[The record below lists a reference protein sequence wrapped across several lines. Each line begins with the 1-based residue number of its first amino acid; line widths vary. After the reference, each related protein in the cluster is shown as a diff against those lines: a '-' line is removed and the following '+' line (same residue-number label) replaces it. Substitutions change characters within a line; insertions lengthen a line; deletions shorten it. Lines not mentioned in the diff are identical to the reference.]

1 MAIAKMK
8 KLRLMV
14 VRSQKDAL
22 LDELQR
28 LSCVQVFE
36 PDQEEFS
43 EPSLTASVKK
53 EDADLTQYKTQEA
66 SVQRAVGVLKK
77 YAPAKGG
84 LLSDRK
90 SVV

>member
-36 PDQEEFS
+36 PDRRSTEEIR
-43 EPSLTASVKK
+43 T
-53 EDADLTQYKTQEA
+53 
-66 SVQRAVGVLKK
+66 G
-77 YAPAKGG
+77 
-84 LLSDRK
+84 
-90 SVV
+90 